1 MCKYQTLHLSHLH
14 FFFLSKM
21 MFAKPLIFLMIFT
34 SCLALAVDE
43 FPSWIEKNFLQ
54 TSKVLKMN
62 ANLVV
67 AKDGSGDYVTV
78 KEAVGAAPE
87 NSPTRLIIYIKQGVY
102 SEIVEIG
109 VAKTNITFVGD
120 GQDWTILTGSLNK
133 KDGVKTF
140 FSATVAVNGDGF
152 VAQDLCFQNTAGP
165 SKSQAVA
172 LRVSAER
179 AVIYRC
185 RIDGYQDT
193 LYAFSGSQFY
203 RKSYITGTVDFI
215 FGHAPAV
222 FQYCQ
227 IVARKPNHGQS
238 NMVTAQNRDTQ
249 DQKSGFTLQRC
260 NITAS
265 ADLSPVKSTVKT
277 YLGRPWGVMST
288 VVVMESFIDDH
299 IDPAGWYPWDIGK
312 EPSPSIYYGEFGNY
326 GPGANT
332 SERVTWKGFRA
343 IQDPKEA
350 ERFTVGQLIHG
361 ELWLNTTGVPY
372 ETGL

>member
-1 MCKYQTLHLSHLH
+1 
-14 FFFLSKM
+14 
-21 MFAKPLIFLMIFT
+21 MIFT

-87 NSPTRLIIYIKQGVY
+87 NSPTRFIIYIKQGVY

-109 VAKTNITFVGD
+109 SSKTNITFVGD
-120 GQDWTILTGSLNK
+120 GQDSTILTGSLNK
-133 KDGVKTF
+133 KDGVKTYS
-140 FSATVAVNGDGF
+140 SATLAVNGDGF

-193 LYAFSGSQFY
+193 LYAFSGSQLY
-203 RKSYITGTVDFI
+203 RESYITGTVDFI
-215 FGHAPAV
+215 FGHASAV

-238 NMVTAQNRDTQ
+238 NMVTAQNRDN
-249 DQKSGFTLQRC
+249 SGENSAFTLQRC

-265 ADLSPVKSTVKT
+265 ADLSPIKSTVKT
-277 YLGRPWGVMST
+277 YLGRPWGVRST

-312 EPSPSIYYGEFGNY
+312 EPSPSIYYGEFANY

-332 SERVTWKGFRA
+332 SERVAWKGFRA